1 MQEVSF
7 DEALAIIC
15 AKDVRFAREGYLFV
29 RDALNH
35 TQKEI
40 SKKNRNEVRHVTGQE
55 LLIGI
60 REYALTQYG
69 PMATMLL
76 QEWGIRNCRDFGV
89 MVFNM
94 VEAGWLAKT
103 ETDSIEDF
111 EAGYNFH
118 EAFQKPF
125 LPASKRGDKE
135 VVSVAQQATQAGL

>member
-1 MQEVSF
+1 MHEVSF

-15 AKDVRFAREGYLFV
+15 GKDVRFAREGYLFV

-55 LLIGI
+55 LLAGI
-60 REYALTQYG
+60 RDYALAQYG
-69 PMATMLL
+69 PMATMLF
-76 QEWGIRNCRDFGV
+76 QEWGIKDCRDFGV

-94 VEAGWLAKT
+94 VDAGWLAKT
-103 ETDSIEDF
+103 ETDSITDF
-111 EAGYNFH
+111 ETGYDFY

-135 VVSVAQQATQAGL
+135 VSSVEQQATQAGL